1 MFVDW
6 GEQVSFACGVERKV
20 AAAASTP
27 TTTATTTTSTS
38 ALASL
43 LGVDVDVA
51 HLTHAAG
58 FVVGSVSE
66 TSARKLVAFFVEA
79 KWRAQNAISRYWH
92 WQKQKIH
99 LRIRKIHICMHENL
113 QDLCECIIQNIKV
126 ILCS

>member
-79 KWRAQNAISRYWH
+79 EWRAQNAISRYW
-92 WQKQKIH
+92 QKNKRYIYVSVRYISVCMKIY
-99 LRIRKIHICMHENL
+99 RIYVNA
-113 QDLCECIIQNIKV
+113 
-126 ILCS
+126 

>member
-27 TTTATTTTSTS
+27 TTTATTTTTSTTAS
-38 ALASL
+38 ALL

-79 KWRAQNAISRYWH
+79 EWRAQNAISRYW
-92 WQKQKIH
+92 QKHEIH

-113 QDLCECIIQNIKV
+113 QDLCECII
-126 ILCS
+126 